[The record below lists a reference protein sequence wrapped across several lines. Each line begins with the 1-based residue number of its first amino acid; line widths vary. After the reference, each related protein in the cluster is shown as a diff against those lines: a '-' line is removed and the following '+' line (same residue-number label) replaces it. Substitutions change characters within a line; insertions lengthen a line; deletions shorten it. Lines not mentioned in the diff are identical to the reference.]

1 MSQKF
6 SMRSLVQMLMK
17 VFVASVPPLSCCVPG
32 FPLTWRTPVHFCL
45 CDTMLLIWSFA
56 VHFHSKVSVISSLN
70 SQGMQ
75 TLHLHRILQSCA
87 SSIVQIEAQTEN
99 RAGVLCREG
108 VCSLYCICL
117 PTITS
122 SFSLASSFV
131 LCQDWRPPCS
141 ELTLLMLFSLWLKTH
156 LLFLTNTYSR
166 CLTLH
171 RSLRQRHLVK
181 CHVDFDPATSLKET
195 MRMKWELEYILP
207 RDLHTFN

>member
-17 VFVASVPPLSCCVPG
+17 VFVTSVPPLLCCVPG
-32 FPLTWRTPVHFCL
+32 FPLTWRTPAECTFVFVI
-45 CDTMLLIWSFA
+45 LIWSFA

-70 SQGMQ
+70 SQGMR
-75 TLHLHRILQSCA
+75 TLHLHRILQSCT

-99 RAGVLCREG
+99 RADVLCREG

-117 PTITS
+117 ATITS
-122 SFSLASSFV
+122 SFSLASGFV
-131 LCQDWRPPCS
+131 LCQDWRPS
-141 ELTLLMLFSLWLKTH
+141 FSGLTLLMLFSLWLKTH

-171 RSLRQRHLVK
+171 HSLRQRHLVK
-181 CHVDFDPATSLKET
+181 CHVDFDPATSLNET
-195 MRMKWELEYILP
+195 MRTKWEHFGIYITKRP
-207 RDLHTFN
+207 AYI